1 MSKYYVLVVIMVI
14 LVISSLHLYGL
25 KEAKHAEQA
34 VDQKPS
40 PTRVVTPS
48 KVKYLQYTLFKTSD
62 KVFHFSYPEEW
73 LVIDTTSD
81 EKKKQSDI
89 VQAWNLKDR
98 ADKWALKADF
108 KERKTSNNL
117 QRLAQGVCSGK
128 SAPCERKVVNGITY
142 SRTEELSLNG
152 NLIITYETLNGDRV
166 MNIVTTIKREN
177 LDEYIDEWLRI
188 EQTFRF
194 FK

>member
-1 MSKYYVLVVIMVI
+1 MVI
-14 LVISSLHLYGL
+14 LVVSSLHFYGT
-25 KEAKHAEQA
+25 KKAKPAELVDSQA
-34 VDQKPS
+34 PP
-40 PTRVVTPS
+40 PTKVVTPA

-62 KVFHFSYPEEW
+62 KLFHFSYPDEW

-81 EKKKQSDI
+81 EKKKQSDV

-98 ADKWALKADF
+98 AEQWSIKADF
-108 KERKTSNNL
+108 KQRKTSNNL
-117 QRLAQGVCSGK
+117 QKLVQGVCSGK
-128 SAPCERKVVNGITY
+128 SAPCERKGINGITY
-142 SRTEELSLNG
+142 SRTEELTLNG
-152 NLIITYETLNGDRV
+152 NLVITYEALNGDRV
-166 MNIVTTIKREN
+166 MQIVTTIKREN